1 MVTSVFSG
9 SIVALV
15 SPLREGALDEGALR
29 ALTAWHV
36 SEGTSALAPAG
47 TTGESAT
54 LSEAERRK
62 LVEIVI
68 DEAGGRI
75 PVIAGVGGP
84 STSAT
89 IDKVRHAKAE
99 GAHAGLVVTPYYNR
113 PDQEGLYAHYS
124 AIADAVELPLIVYNV
139 PRRTAVDLSVE
150 TLGRLSAHPNIV
162 AVKDAS
168 CDIGRVARMITA
180 CGPNFALL
188 SGDDPSALGFMAAG
202 GHGVVSV
209 TGNVT
214 PGPMAQMCA
223 AALAGD
229 LAQARALNLLLA
241 PLHDALFAAA
251 SPGPTKYALSTL
263 GRCTRELRLP
273 LTEPPAAARE
283 QVDAAMRLALTAMAS
298 A

>member
-1 MVTSVFSG
+1 M
-9 SIVALV
+9 ALV
-15 SPLREGALDEGALR
+15 SPLRDGALDESALR
-29 ALTAWHV
+29 ALVAWHV
-36 SEGTSALAPAG
+36 GEGTSALAPAG

-54 LSEAERRK
+54 LTEAERRK
-62 LVEIVI
+62 LVEIVV
-68 DEAGGRI
+68 DEAEGRI
-75 PVIAGVGGP
+75 PVIAGIGGP

-89 IDKVRHAKAE
+89 LEKARHAKAE

-113 PDQEGLYAHYS
+113 PDQEGLYAHFS

-139 PRRTAVDLSVE
+139 PRRTAVDLSVQ
-150 TLGRLSAHPNIV
+150 TLGRLSSHPNIV

-168 CDIGRVARMITA
+168 CDVGRVARMIGV
-180 CGPNFALL
+180 CGPDFALL

-214 PGPMAQMCA
+214 PGPMARMCA

-229 LAQARALNLLLA
+229 IAQARALNLALA

-263 GRCTRELRLP
+263 GRCSAELRLP
-273 LTEPPAAARE
+273 LTPPPPAACEA
-283 QVDAAMRLALTAMAS
+283 VDAALRLAQTAMAG